1 MRELFGLFMEY
12 VLNALRPIQYRLL
25 LIMQRFEERVRNIV
39 NSLTIGLSIIGIGNV
54 IWQIGFETSPESIPI
69 LQTIN
74 NILIYWFGCVQ
85 IYRLINGLLSER
97 RVELWQLAY
106 MAVIWAYIICVDR
119 INGAGWLSH
128 RYIVDTIVVI
138 LSTYELSTL
147 SISFLTRKSSPTMLF
162 AGSFVIFIVIGTGL
176 LLMPR
181 CHYDDMTLLQAVFTS
196 TSSVCV
202 SGLSVIDIGRAFT
215 PFGQAV
221 VMVLIQV
228 GGLGVMTFTCFFAL
242 SLTGKGSLQNRM
254 FIKDLISAD
263 NMSDIFQTLKHIM
276 YVTFLIEGVSAWSL
290 YYHFREALPGMP
302 IHDVIFT
309 SVFHAISA
317 FCNAGI
323 SNLPDG
329 LLNPAIL
336 HNNGIHMVIA
346 VTVIFGGAGFPLQS
360 AAINWVKN
368 HAKRL
373 FFRILGKKEYARSN
387 RTRIINASNRLT
399 FYSHITLLIF
409 GTIAFLILEAGRSQ
423 AGASLI
429 NRLIDSFFMSASART
444 AGFMFM
450 DLLTESGSSIVVLM
464 LLMWIGC
471 APMST
476 GGGMKVTTFAICVL
490 NARNVLIGKDCIE
503 IFGRRIS
510 TASIHKAHATM
521 TISFGAV
528 VISTIAMKIAMPEVD
543 TIRLF
548 FESFSAL
555 STVGLTMDLT
565 PTLNTA
571 CQLILIGDMFLGRIG
586 VMAFLMIFIT
596 PGKHQRYKY
605 PSENIMI

>member
-1 MRELFGLFMEY
+1 MKDLLSLLLEY
-12 VLNALRPIQYRLL
+12 VLNALRPLQYRLL
-25 LIMQRFEERVRNIV
+25 LIMQQFGERVRNAI
-39 NSLTIGLSIIGIGNV
+39 NSITIALSIIGIGNV
-54 IWQIGFETSPESIPI
+54 IWQIGFEASSDSASFLLTV
-69 LQTIN
+69 N
-74 NILIYWFGCVQ
+74 NILIVWFGCVQ
-85 IYRLINGLLSER
+85 IYRLVSRLVGER

-106 MAVIWAYIICVDR
+106 MAIIWAYIICVDR
-119 INGAGWLSH
+119 VNGMSWLSH
-128 RYIVDTIVVI
+128 RFFVDTVLVI
-138 LSTYELSTL
+138 LSAYELSSL

-162 AGSFVIFIVIGTGL
+162 AGSFLIFIVIGTGL

-181 CHYDDMTLLQAVFTS
+181 CHYDDLTLLQAIFTS

-202 SGLSVIDIGRAFT
+202 SGLSVIDIGRVFT

-221 VMVLIQV
+221 IMLLVQV
-228 GGLGVMTFTCFFAL
+228 GGIGVMTFTCFFAL
-242 SLTGKGSLQNRM
+242 SLSGKGSLQNRM

-276 YVTFLIEGVSAWSL
+276 YVTFIIEGVSAWAL
-290 YYHFREALPGMP
+290 YYDFREALPGMP
-302 IHDVIFT
+302 IRDLIFT

-329 LLNPAIL
+329 LLNPSIL
-336 HNNGIHMVIA
+336 HNNGLHMTIA

-360 AAINWVKN
+360 AAINWVKD

-373 FFRILGKKEYARSN
+373 FSRLIGRKDKARTG
-387 RTRIINASNRLT
+387 RLRLINASNRLV
-399 FYSHITLLIF
+399 FYTHIILLIF

-423 AGASLI
+423 AGASLT
-429 NRLIDSFFMSASART
+429 NRLIDSFFLSASART
-444 AGFMFM
+444 AGFMYM
-450 DLLTESGSSIVVLM
+450 DLLTESGASIVILM

-490 NARNVLIGKDCIE
+490 NARNVLIGKESIE

-510 TASIHKAHATM
+510 LISIQKSYATM
-521 TISFGAV
+521 ALSFTAV
-528 VISTIAMKIAMPEVD
+528 VVSTIAMKLCMPEVE
-543 TIRLF
+543 TMLLF

-565 PTLNTA
+565 PSLNTA

-596 PGKHQRYKY
+596 PGKQQRYKY
-605 PSENIMI
+605 PSENIMV